1 MYTINIKPTERR
13 KEKKHK
19 NLMPNSQIK
28 QMAATIN
35 AEAHSYCVSMLWNLI
50 LWA

>member
-1 MYTINIKPTERR
+1 MYTNYYKYKTHGEKKR
-13 KEKKHK
+13 KKHK

-35 AEAHSYCVSMLWNLI
+35 AEAHSYCVSML
-50 LWA
+50 